1 MKYAFLTAPALLA
14 LAACSDSGETDD
26 PDSMMDAS
34 EAAATTD
41 GETPAAGAAAT
52 SMSEIPVALRGRWGM
67 TEADCNPDEP
77 ANKGLM
83 EVSPTMLKFYESLGT
98 LGETSEA
105 GPTRIRAT
113 YDFEGEGMQWQREI
127 LLEAEAG
134 SQALMLSEF
143 GEDAAAEPRRYEKC
157 S

>member
-1 MKYAFLTAPALLA
+1 MRYVFLTAPAMLA
-14 LAACSDSGETDD
+14 LAACSDSG
-26 PDSMMDAS
+26 DSANTEPSMEAEEAS
-34 EAAATTD
+34 PLPTD
-41 GETPAAGAAAT
+41 GAEVALEG
-52 SMSEIPVALRGRWGM
+52 EIPVALRGRWGM
-67 TEADCNPDEP
+67 TEADCDPDEP

-83 EVSPTMLKFYESLGT
+83 EVSPTTLRFYESLGT

-105 GPTRIRAT
+105 GPTRIRAS

-127 LLEAEAG
+127 LLEGEAG
-134 SQALMLSEF
+134 SEALMLSEF

>member
-1 MKYAFLTAPALLA
+1 MRYVFLTASAMLA
-14 LAACSDSGETDD
+14 LGACSDSGESADTE
-26 PDSMMDAS
+26 PPMEAEEAS
-34 EAAATTD
+34 LLPADGAEVATE
-41 GETPAAGAAAT
+41 G
-52 SMSEIPVALRGRWGM
+52 EIPVALRGRWGM
-67 TEADCNPDEP
+67 TEADCDPGEP

-83 EVSPTMLKFYESLGT
+83 EVSPTTLRFYESLGT

-127 LLEAEAG
+127 LLEGEAG

>member
-14 LAACSDSGETDD
+14 LAACSDSG
-26 PDSMMDAS
+26 DSADTEPPMEAGEAS
-34 EAAATTD
+34 PLPVD
-41 GETPAAGAAAT
+41 GAEVALEG
-52 SMSEIPVALRGRWGM
+52 EIPVALRGRWGM
-67 TEADCNPDEP
+67 TEADCDPDEP

-83 EVSPTMLKFYESLGT
+83 EVSPTTLRFYESLGT
-98 LGETSEA
+98 LGEASEA
-105 GPTRIRAT
+105 GPTRIRAI

-127 LLEAEAG
+127 LLEGEAG
-134 SQALMLSEF
+134 NEALMLSEF

>member
-14 LAACSDSGETDD
+14 LAACSDSGETADTELPPEAEQAD
-26 PDSMMDAS
+26 VLPEAGTEAAS
-34 EAAATTD
+34 E
-41 GETPAAGAAAT
+41 G
-52 SMSEIPVALRGRWGM
+52 EIPAALRGRWGM
-67 TEADCNPDEP
+67 TKADCNPDEP

>member
-1 MKYAFLTAPALLA
+1 MKHAFLTAPALLA
-14 LAACSDSGETDD
+14 LMACSDSGESADTELSPETEQADLL
-26 PDSMMDAS
+26 PA
-34 EAAATTD
+34 D
-41 GETPAAGAAAT
+41 GAGVTAEG
-52 SMSEIPVALRGRWGM
+52 EIPVALRGRWGM
-67 TEADCNPDEP
+67 TEADCDPDEP

-83 EVSPTMLKFYESLGT
+83 EVSPTTLKFYESLGT

-105 GPTRIRAT
+105 GPTRIRAA